1 MVNRLVRDRVTLEY
15 LSPVRCVASEIFNDM
30 KARTGH
36 TLHASPSPVRT
47 EPMGDHRFRELMA
60 DAGAFFANA
69 ERDVDAERAAAIAYI
84 RARMVD
90 HGLTTGDLSD

>member
-1 MVNRLVRDRVTLEY
+1 M
-15 LSPVRCVASEIFNDM
+15 
-30 KARTGH
+30 
-36 TLHASPSPVRT
+36 
-47 EPMGDHRFRELMA
+47 RE
-60 DAGAFFANA
+60 FFANA